1 MAHIQYQRGDIFEAQ
16 AQVIVNTVN
25 CQGVMGKGLA
35 LAFKQKY
42 PDMFKVYQQ
51 ECKTG
56 KLGIGRPT
64 LYQGSTPWIL
74 NFPTKDSWRA
84 DSKLE
89 YLEKGLEFLEAR
101 YKNAGIK
108 SIAFPKLGAQNGKL
122 SWDDVGPLM
131 ARYLSQLD
139 IDVFIYIA
147 EGDKEYQYDPLQDS
161 KAKERAW
168 KEFSELALSI
178 DRLCQEVGLSRR
190 EAIRV
195 AKSREAMEFKSQ
207 ADIDRIKLAKASS
220 KKIKDYINCQRL
232 TAIELPGLPIIPR
245 QHVAN
250 RSAKLTRGKRKKPN
264 TSAEVPIGQLFPPSE
279 RELVR

>member
-1 MAHIQYQRGDIFEAQ
+1 MAYIQYQKGDIFESQ

-84 DSKLE
+84 NSKLE
-89 YLEKGLEFLEAR
+89 YLEKGLEFLVAH

-139 IDVFIYIA
+139 IDVYIYIA
-147 EGDKEYQYDPLQDS
+147 KGDKEYQYDPLQGS
-161 KAKERAW
+161 KAKERTW

-178 DRLCQEVGLSRR
+178 DRLCQNRYNPACKALRVLPTSGGWSRHHPQCR
-190 EAIRV
+190 EKRNRV
-195 AKSREAMEFKSQ
+195 S
-207 ADIDRIKLAKASS
+207 
-220 KKIKDYINCQRL
+220 
-232 TAIELPGLPIIPR
+232 
-245 QHVAN
+245 
-250 RSAKLTRGKRKKPN
+250 
-264 TSAEVPIGQLFPPSE
+264 
-279 RELVR
+279 